1 MSFITRNG
9 SEPVSARLSVAG
21 EVGLK
26 RCIHPYDFSSSE
38 EYSGNAE
45 VHTGNVQVLS
55 VSLTARIC
63 KVSVPFAIFDEN

>member
-1 MSFITRNG
+1 M
-9 SEPVSARLSVAG
+9 AG